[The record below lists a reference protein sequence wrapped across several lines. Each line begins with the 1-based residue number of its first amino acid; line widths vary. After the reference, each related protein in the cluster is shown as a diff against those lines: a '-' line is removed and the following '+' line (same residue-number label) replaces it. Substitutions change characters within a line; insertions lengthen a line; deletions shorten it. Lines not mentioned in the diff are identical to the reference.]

1 MFDSHN
7 LCDGSSG
14 AKKKKSGEMKISENA
29 LNLYFIKLEV
39 EAP

>member
-7 LCDGSSG
+7 LRDGASG
-14 AKKKKSGEMKISENA
+14 AKKEGGEMKISENA
-29 LNLYFIKLEV
+29 LNLYFIKLEA